1 MCGILSIF
9 DAADPSSLR
18 DQTLRAVK
26 AIRHRGPDCGG
37 LVVIDGKHAVA
48 HERLAVVD
56 PRSGAQP
63 FVFAADTP
71 NQVVCAVNGEIYN
84 HATLR
89 FDAWRRDR
97 FNFQSRSDCEVV
109 VPMYLRAAAAAT
121 VPASTEEP
129 TAVAFADN
137 LVTFVRELDG
147 MFAFVLHDRARN
159 TYVAARDH
167 LGIIPLY
174 VGRGRDGSTWFSSEM
189 KALLVGGAC
198 TDVTVF
204 PPGHL
209 FISSDQEPPCAAA
222 RPRYRYRPWYTPP
235 WARSPSPGTT
245 ILPLPT
251 GVPADLVRIR
261 VLLEHSVYACMR
273 SDTPWG
279 VLLSGGLDSSLVAA
293 IATRAQRAAD
303 AVTGLPTQI
312 ASFTIG
318 LAGSPDVLAAERVA
332 AFLGTRHHSYTFT
345 VQQGLDALR
354 DVVYHLETYDV
365 TSIRAG
371 TPMFLMSRFIRSQGV
386 KMVLSGEGADEIFGG
401 YLYFHRAPSR
411 EEFAAETADKLRA
424 LHLYDCNRA
433 NKSTAAWGVEA
444 RVPFLDRAFVD
455 YCMSFDP
462 VNKMIDKELGF
473 IEKYVLRAAFFA
485 PRDPYLPPEIL
496 WRQKEQFS
504 DGVGYAWIDG
514 LRAFAETRVSDAALA
529 DAPTRFEHNPPRTK
543 EAYVYRE
550 MFEEHFPPG
559 ASCEHTVP
567 GGFSIACSTARAYA
581 WDDAF
586 RGRDDPS
593 GRACGVHDHATPATA
608 AAALKVAAPLPTGP
622 VGAGAQSTPAV
633 VPPPWAQSTVAAAV
647 VGDGC

>member
-9 DAADPSSLR
+9 DATDPSSLR
-18 DQTLRAVK
+18 DRALRAVRS
-26 AIRHRGPDCGG
+26 IRHRGPDCGG

-63 FVFAADTP
+63 FVFAADTHD
-71 NQVVCAVNGEIYN
+71 QVVCAVNGEIYN
-84 HATLR
+84 HSQLR
-89 FDAWRRDR
+89 LNAWRRDR
-97 FNFQSRSDCEVV
+97 FNFQTRSDCEVI
-109 VPMYLRAAAAAT
+109 VPLYLRA
-121 VPASTEEP
+121 
-129 TAVAFADN
+129 TAVLLPALDPDSDPDPDDEPFHNPLAN
-137 LVTFVRELDG
+137 HLVSLLRELDG

-159 TYVAARDH
+159 IYVAARDH
-167 LGIIPLY
+167 LGIVPLY
-174 VGRGRDGSTWFSSEM
+174 VGRGRDGSTCFSSEM
-189 KALLVGGAC
+189 KALVVGGWC

-209 FISSDQEPPCAAA
+209 FISSDQDPAHPS
-222 RPRYRYRPWYTPP
+222 YRYRPWYTPP
-235 WARSPSPGTT
+235 WSSPSPT
-245 ILPLPT
+245 LLSS
-251 GVPADLVRIR
+251 GVTADLSRIR
-261 VLLEHSVYACMR
+261 ALLEHSVRACMR
-273 SDTPWG
+273 SDAPWG
-279 VLLSGGLDSSLVAA
+279 LLLSGGLDSSLVAA
-293 IATRAQRAAD
+293 IATRAQRAED
-303 AVTGLPTQI
+303 AARDVPSSPI

-318 LAGSPDVLAAERVA
+318 LAGSPDVLAAEHVA
-332 AFLGTRHHSYTFT
+332 AFLGTRHHSFTFT

-371 TPMFLMSRFIRSQGV
+371 TPMFLLSRFVRAQGV

-433 NKSTAAWGVEA
+433 NKATAAWGVEA

-455 YCMSFDP
+455 YGMSFDP
-462 VNKMIDKELGF
+462 VNKMINKELGF
-473 IEKYVLRAAFFA
+473 IEKFVLRSAFYE
-485 PRDPYLPPEIL
+485 PRDPYLPADIL

-550 MFEEHFPPG
+550 MFEEHFPVG

-581 WDDAF
+581 WDESF

-593 GRACGVHDHATPATA
+593 GRACGVHDHATKSTPPVVEAQSTA
-608 AAALKVAAPLPTGP
+608 AV
-622 VGAGAQSTPAV
+622 VEAQSTPAA
-633 VPPPWAQSTVAAAV
+633 P
-647 VGDGC
+647 GRCC